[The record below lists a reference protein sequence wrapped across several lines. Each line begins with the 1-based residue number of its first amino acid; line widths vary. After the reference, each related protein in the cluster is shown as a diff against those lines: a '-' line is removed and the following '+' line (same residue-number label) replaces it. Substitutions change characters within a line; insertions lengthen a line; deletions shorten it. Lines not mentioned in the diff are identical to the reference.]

1 MAGYS
6 KRTISRILVNNA
18 VNASQ
23 ANTAGLATSAS
34 YAITASYA
42 LNVSGGIGGGG
53 TPGGSNTQIQYNS
66 ASVFAGVPVLTYN
79 GTTLTGTGSF
89 SGSFIGILTGTSSW
103 ATNALTASYFSGNA
117 ISASYATFA
126 VTASFLSGSV
136 TSASYALSA
145 SYAEKADKINVL
157 DASTSASLFYP
168 VIVDDV
174 GNMVPYLDA
183 DFSYTPSTNQLTV
196 GGITSSLFGTASWA
210 GSVLTASY
218 VNPLKQDV
226 SVTGS
231 VNITGSFGLYSFGPT
246 APVSTPSRVGLFY
259 FTDTDFYISLD

>member
-1 MAGYS
+1 MSGLS
-6 KRTISRILVNNA
+6 KSRIEKIIVNNA
-18 VNASQ
+18 LNANQ
-23 ANTAGLATSAS
+23 ADIATTALSATSAS
-34 YAITASYA
+34 YALTASFA
-42 LNVSGGIGGGG
+42 LNGGGGGG

-103 ATNALTASYFSGNA
+103 ATNALTASYFAGNA
-117 ISASYATFA
+117 I
-126 VTASFLSGSV
+126 
-136 TSASYALSA
+136 SASYALSA
-145 SYAEKADKINVL
+145 SYAGKADKINVL
-157 DASTSASLFYP
+157 DGSTSASLFHP

-259 FTDTDFYISLD
+259 FTDNDFYISLD